1 MDHDRR
7 AKGGRVMHAPWLGS
21 RKVAF
26 VPVINRQVDAGVPPG
41 FSDSVMR
48 RVLGDVDP
56 VTQVDRGLRRYLST
70 VSYGRATL
78 TAEVTDPVE
87 AVNPDTMGAALRSI
101 PAGHDF
107 DACCAVLP
115 SAGPDRTGFAWWH
128 ADDVNGFQN
137 FARVNL
143 DEGLGVWAMEI
154 VHCLGDFAD
163 LYNTNPHLTGFD
175 NMACSCGT
183 HPTVHTK
190 VHLSWLPESTV
201 ATKSTPGGQSF
212 DLHAVGLPQ
221 PAPQGRRMAVRI
233 PGRDG
238 GNPYMVEAR
247 LHSDQYDGPSFASSG
262 VPSEGVIVYEVAGKT
277 EVYLRTPTALGAGDT
292 FTAPGDDRLEVFV
305 SDELVDGFTVTVTI
319 PLAADERTVPSVR
332 FLAPGH
338 AAEHVRQADLEPA
351 FTGVPEDSGTFVFD
365 QSPGAHT
372 IVRRGS
378 TVTMR
383 LRQGQ
388 LP

>member
-1 MDHDRR
+1 
-7 AKGGRVMHAPWLGS
+7 MHGPWVGS
-21 RKVAF
+21 RRVAF

-41 FSDSVMR
+41 FRDTVVR
-48 RVLGDVDP
+48 RVFGDFDP
-56 VTQVDRGLRRYLST
+56 VTQVDRALRRYIST
-70 VSYGRATL
+70 VSYGRAAL
-78 TAEVTDPVE
+78 SAQVTDPVE
-87 AVNPDTMGAALRSI
+87 AANPDTMGAALRSI
-101 PAGHDF
+101 PSGHDF

-115 SAGPDRTGFAWWH
+115 SGGPDRTGFAWWH
-128 ADDVNGFQN
+128 GDEVNGFQS

-143 DEGLGVWAMEI
+143 AEGLGVWAMEL

-163 LYNTNPHLTGFD
+163 LYNTNPHLAGFD

-190 VHLSWLPESTV
+190 MHLGWLAES
-201 ATKSTPGGQSF
+201 AASTKSTPGTQSF

-238 GNPYMVEAR
+238 GNQYMVEAR
-247 LHSDQYDGPSFASSG
+247 LRSDQYDRPSFASAG

-277 EVYLRTPTALGAGDT
+277 EVYLRTPNALGVGDT
-292 FTAPGDDRLEVFV
+292 FTASGDDRLEVSV
-305 SDELVDGFTVTVTI
+305 TGQLVNGFTVAVTI
-319 PLAADERTVPSVR
+319 PLAADERTVPLVR

-338 AAEHVRQADLEPA
+338 AAEHVRQADLLPA
-351 FTGVPEDSGTFVFD
+351 FTGAPEASGTFVFD
-365 QSPGAHT
+365 QSPGPHT
-372 IVRRGS
+372 IVQRGS